1 MVQLMIGFMLT
12 APATPWG
19 LIMGAVVLTMTGWVP
34 VLFGFGSTIAASIVA
49 VNVVV
54 GAYTNKA
61 WAARTEAWTAR
72 LDLQPKYAGV
82 CVDCGGRA

>member
-12 APATPWG
+12 APATPWS

-54 GAYTNKA
+54 GAYTYKA
-61 WAARTEAWTAR
+61 WAARTEA
-72 LDLQPKYAGV
+72 
-82 CVDCGGRA
+82 

>member
-12 APATPWG
+12 APTTPWG

-54 GAYTNKA
+54 GAYTYKA
-61 WAARTEAWTAR
+61 WAARTEA
-72 LDLQPKYAGV
+72 
-82 CVDCGGRA
+82 